1 MSYIQCTFYN
11 VYNLCIL
18 EMVGDSTIIAYL
30 PNPSGLLIDLQPEQ
44 SSRSPLQSIAQQN
57 TRAARADGT
66 LAENQ

>member
-1 MSYIQCTFYN
+1 
-11 VYNLCIL
+11 
-18 EMVGDSTIIAYL
+18 MVGDSTIIAYL